1 MNVFAY
7 FCAFILK
14 IFMSDFSRTTVTAAL
29 IYANGPI
36 HIGHLAGCYL
46 PADIY
51 VRYLRLQK
59 KDVIFVSGTDEHGV
73 PITIKAAK
81 EGKTPQ
87 QVVDY
92 YYTEIKDS
100 FEQFG
105 ISFDIYGRTSD
116 PVHHE
121 VSQEFFLK
129 LYNEGKFIE
138 EVTEQFYDEE
148 AKQFLADRY
157 ITGDCPSCKQS
168 GAYGDQCE
176 KCGTTLSP
184 TELLNPKS
192 ALSGSKPVLKPT
204 KNWFLPLDQWQ
215 PELEKYIN
223 SHPEWKS
230 NVTGQVKSWLQEG
243 LKPRAMTRD
252 LNWGVPIPL
261 PDTEGKV
268 LYVWFDAPI
277 GYISMTKQLTPEWET
292 YWKAKDSRIVHF
304 IGKDNI
310 VFHCLIF
317 PAMCMAHGGYQLAD
331 QVPANEF
338 MNLEGDKIS
347 TSRNWAVW
355 LHEYLVDFPGKQDVL
370 RYALT
375 ASSPETKD
383 ADFTWADFQTKNN
396 SELVAIL
403 GNFVNRAFVLIDKNF
418 GSVVPPKGEG
428 TGLEADLMAAVA
440 EIPAKLAV
448 ALENYKFRD
457 ALVLAMEIARLGN
470 KYLAEAE
477 PWKIMKE
484 DPAKAGTVLNY
495 AVQLVAQASIALEP
509 FIPFSAQ
516 KLRTA
521 LGMDSFEWSSIGDFE
536 VIAAG
541 TALQNPGLLFE
552 KIEDEAVQKQVDKL
566 VQTKAQ
572 MELATKTVPALKET
586 VAFDD
591 FAKMDIRIG
600 EIVAA
605 EKMEKSKKLLK
616 LQVNDGFVT
625 RTILSG
631 IAEHFAPEDL
641 IGKQVTFLANLAPR
655 KMMGIESEGMILMA
669 EDADGSLALVQPN
682 KQIWNGGT
690 VN

>member
-1 MNVFAY
+1 
-7 FCAFILK
+7 
-14 IFMSDFSRTTVTAAL
+14 MSDFSRTTVTAAL

-116 PVHHE
+116 PIHHE

-129 LYNEGKFIE
+129 LYKEGKFIE

-157 ITGDCPSCKQS
+157 ITGDCPSCKQA

-192 ALSGSKPVLKPT
+192 ALSGSQPVLRPT
-204 KNWFLPLDQWQ
+204 KNWFLPLDKWQ
-215 PELEKYIN
+215 PELEKYVA

-261 PDTEGKV
+261 PDTDGKV

-277 GYISMTKQLTPEWET
+277 GYISMTKHLTPEWEI
-292 YWKAKDSRIVHF
+292 YWKGKDSRIVHF

-418 GSVVPPKGEG
+418 NSVVPPKGEG
-428 TGLEADLMAAVA
+428 TGLEADLMAAMA
-440 EIPAKLAV
+440 EIPAKLET

-516 KLRTA
+516 KLRSA
-521 LGMDSFEWSSIGDFE
+521 LGMTSFEWSSLGDFE
-536 VIAAG
+536 VISAG
-541 TALQNPGLLFE
+541 SALQNPGLLFE

-566 VQTKAQ
+566 VQTKTQ
-572 MELATKTVPALKET
+572 MDLASKSVPALKET
-586 VAFDD
+586 IAFDD

-600 EIVAA
+600 EIISAA
-605 EKMEKSKKLLK
+605 KMEKSKKLLK

-631 IAEHFAPEDL
+631 IAEHFSPEDL
-641 IGKQVTFLANLAPR
+641 LGKQVTFLANLAPR
-655 KMMGIESEGMILMA
+655 KMMGIDSEGMILLA
-669 EDADGSLALVQPN
+669 EDADGSLALVQPD
-682 KQIWNGGT
+682 KKIWNGGT